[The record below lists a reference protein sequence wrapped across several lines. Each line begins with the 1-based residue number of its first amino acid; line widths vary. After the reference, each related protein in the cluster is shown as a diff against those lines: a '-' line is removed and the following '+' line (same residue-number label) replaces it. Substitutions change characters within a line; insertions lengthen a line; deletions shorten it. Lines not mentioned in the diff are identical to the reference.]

1 MRRATANSALKR
13 DRTMTDL
20 QNLSDKELHS
30 VARSKN
36 DARKSA
42 IAKEILRRRRDEKWQ
57 KWAQRNSL
65 LAGMLTAA
73 ALAGVFV
80 TRWLKWPKG

>member
-1 MRRATANSALKR
+1 
-13 DRTMTDL
+13 MTDL
-20 QNLSDKELHS
+20 QTLGDKELRS

-65 LAGMLTAA
+65 VAGILTAA
-73 ALAGVFV
+73 ALAGAFA
-80 TRWLKWPKG
+80 TRWLKKAPGGFRWPKV